1 MEQHSATSLTYKVAT
16 QPADDEGSIA
26 HSPWS
31 VHEVRNGLDGS
42 THRHDRHQRCR
53 TWILGTYPCSVIR
66 ARVIRRSC
74 TGQSEA
80 TVERHVEGVAIVGVV
95 PIVCPVL

>member
-1 MEQHSATSLTYKVAT
+1 MTEPLLDDH
-16 QPADDEGSIA
+16 ADDEGSIA

-53 TWILGTYPCSVIR
+53 TWTSGTYPCSVIR

-74 TGQSEA
+74 PGRSEA
-80 TVERHVEGVAIVGVV
+80 TVERQV
-95 PIVCPVL
+95 